1 MKKIMLSSLVLLPL
15 IVLLILTLGGMVVSK
30 TSYIYVEK
38 VEFTESDVL
47 VLIKDGQDDPTAQL
61 TVNVLPLRATDK
73 SVVFSS
79 DDESIVT
86 VYKDGVVTG
95 LDYGTTF
102 VRVTSASNGAKS
114 AMRRVLVTDDA
125 VHRVEISGAPELL
138 YVGQSAQLSA
148 AVYPQEAENVS
159 VNWTSDNDGVL
170 SVSKEGRL
178 TPRSKGAAVIT
189 ASSAADPSV
198 SASVTVQVKIPVTDI
213 WVDDGSAVTIAGSTA
228 QFPAVHFNEG
238 AEERIAYTSSDDRIA
253 TVDENGKIQF
263 YKAGTVIVTATVTEG
278 TERPVSVSKSY
289 TSTQGAYTSIGFNV
303 SRLEADYD
311 EWQGKDL
318 ELFVVG
324 SPEGADAA
332 YDITFSEE
340 GVLSYDAESGA
351 FTVVG
356 TSKNGVVVTVE
367 SRTADGEL
375 ISGKATV
382 VVTRK
387 ATELAFTQEEISLS
401 SARADLSEYLIVTE
415 MYTDTISYSVSDP
428 SIATIEGNDVVF
440 RKEGTVTVTVRSAEG
455 GAQAE
460 ARVTYISGVTA
471 EDEEIV
477 VNEDYTGGESVV
489 LDYYGEEKY
498 DSGILI
504 IQPPEGYTLSSV
516 ESDDPAVA
524 EIGGDGTKIIP
535 ERGGYAHVTVTASN
549 AAGAHWVKKI
559 DVFVHRAADEV
570 SFAPETELD
579 REGNGFVTA
588 KGQVQFT
595 EPVIAPD
602 DARFEKTFVWSVDVG
617 SDVAEITQDGL
628 LTFKKAGAVQ
638 VKVGVYYGDTQ
649 ETYRTVT
656 VRSTFGQAEA
666 FDLFLGDEKFDGQP
680 FVLSDIGESISF
692 TVKNIF
698 PSDAPADIA
707 VSPQGSA
714 SFSVQTDGSAV
725 IFTALGVQNGERF
738 TVSVGN
744 ASMTV
749 TLSARALAQNISV
762 TGWNIG
768 LRNGIDYKTFE
779 GTAVLTAGLS
789 RSDGVTP
796 SDMKIQWSTDGTHWQ
811 EGTAGAA
818 FSVSL
823 SDGANRIYV
832 KSADGS
838 AGAYDEFSIEKILAY
853 ADFGLKAEYS
863 DGTGGAPVL
872 AGEVVSVR
880 QTGAMTLT
888 VPYQVARFTLTV
900 LASEEEGTVYVGCV
914 PESAFARGDCS
925 AWAKS
930 VVYDP
935 ELAAFSFE
943 FSGGAFT
950 GSFTLAA
957 AAQSDLV
964 CTVNVVHSG
973 LSRISLTGFDMGN
986 KGDVFGNGYQQV
998 RLFGKKSYYNNGTV
1012 SYLKIPLVLEGASE
1026 SGSLADLLTWTFT
1039 PYAGNDIDGNSPA
1052 CVQTG
1057 KKVTYD
1063 GATYTVSLSESGAA
1077 SLVCEDGSA
1086 APSSVIWADAY
1097 SEAGYVRI
1105 YFGDFN
1111 GLSEADVRGD
1121 NFGNFDYL
1129 EGESANDDGN
1139 GYGLDGKAAPGTG
1152 RYLSMVVSDGTDKVK
1167 DGFNFNVVNDGV
1179 NVFDAAGYIA
1189 NKQIV
1194 LQNSL
1199 FSSEDEASAGGNKS
1213 LVLTSTAKADYQKT
1227 LIYGNGYQVDM
1238 GDYNKTIEDPSDVNT
1253 HVDVNIG
1260 KVYNTTLKGAPAKAD
1275 DGSGVSEDTRNAY
1288 AIAVVGT
1295 HFYYVDFQALHRV
1308 YLGDGVTTYIQ
1319 NCIFR
1324 YMADCSVS
1332 LVYSRGPN
1340 SNGGGTAYISNV
1352 VGIDCGDNAFEWTY
1366 GTYHFS
1372 GFIDVFNYKN
1382 TKQILSI
1389 LNLGSI
1395 LEGIFNGTV
1404 KGWFNNEYKEFS
1416 SYTSYDSK
1424 DPYVNI
1430 VGFSTTE
1437 PSSVNGVWFGSG
1449 AEESWSDPQNGAVS
1463 DAATGLNVLFK
1474 SYLGMMDISFLTT
1487 KAESGLTSFKCQ
1499 YKENGNSLVF
1509 NAEHLAWH
1517 AARVYRDTA
1526 MVGWNIEDHVAGEN
1540 TL

>member
-86 VYKDGVVTG
+86 VSADGVVTG
-95 LDYGTTF
+95 VDYGTTF
-102 VRVTSASNGAKS
+102 VRVASASDGTKS

-125 VHRVEISGAPELL
+125 VHRIEISGAPELL

-238 AEERIAYTSSDDRIA
+238 AEERITYTSSDDRIA

-311 EWQGKDL
+311 EWQGKAL

-415 MYTDTISYSVSDP
+415 MYTDTISYSASDP

-516 ESDDPAVA
+516 ESDDPSVA

-549 AAGAHWVKKI
+549 AAGARWVKEI

-638 VKVGVYYGDTQ
+638 VKVGVYYGETQ

-666 FDLFLGDEKFDGQP
+666 FDLFRGDEKFDGQP

-725 IFTALGVQNGERF
+725 SFTALGVQNGERF

-900 LASEEEGTVYVGCV
+900 LAPEEEGTVYVGCV

-1057 KKVTYD
+1057 RKVTYD

-1189 NKQIV
+1189 NSSVV
-1194 LQNSL
+1194 LHHSL
-1199 FSSEDEASAGGNKS
+1199 YSPEDQAAAGGDDYVLSSVTKS
-1213 LVLTSTAKADYQKT
+1213 HYAKT
-1227 LIYGNGYQVDM
+1227 LVYGNGYQVDM
-1238 GDYNKTIEDPSDVNT
+1238 GAYNSGDEVQNASSD
-1253 HVDVNIG
+1253 HVTVNIG
-1260 KVYNTTLKGAPAKAD
+1260 RAYNLTLKGTPAKVAD
-1275 DGSGVSEDTRNAY
+1275 GDAGIDEDVRDTYGIELTGTYY
-1288 AIAVVGT
+1288 A
-1295 HFYYVDFQALHRV
+1295 YVDFQALYRILV
-1308 YLGDGVTTYIQ
+1308 DDGVTTYIDH
-1319 NCIFR
+1319 CIFR
-1324 YMADCSVS
+1324 YMNDCSVS
-1332 LVYSRGPN
+1332 LVWSGGPN
-1340 SNGGGTAYISNV
+1340 AKGGGTAYISNV
-1352 VGIDCGDNAFEWTY
+1352 VGIDSGDNAFEWTY
-1366 GTYHFS
+1366 GRYYFS
-1372 GFIDVFNYKN
+1372 GFVDVFNYKN
-1382 TKQILSI
+1382 ASQIVRI
-1389 LNLGSI
+1389 LNLGGLEI
-1395 LEGIFNGTV
+1395 LFKSTV
-1404 KGWFNNEYKEFS
+1404 KGWFNGEYKAYS
-1416 SYTSYDSK
+1416 SYASYDSK
-1424 DPYVNI
+1424 DPYANI
-1430 VGFSTTE
+1430 IGFSKTE
-1437 PSSVNGVWFGSG
+1437 PSEANGVLFGSSSE
-1449 AEESWSDPQNGAVS
+1449 AVWSNPKNGVVS

-1474 SYLGMMDISFLTT
+1474 SYLGMDISFLTT

-1499 YKENGNSLVF
+1499 YQENGKSLVF